1 LKEKKN
7 CTHILT
13 FAISVL
19 IIVVWV
25 SFSSLHWDLIAICVK
40 CMKCKENNKTK
51 QFDFLSKKME
61 KIAMRKQKNIHFYG
75 HTNVCLLCICERR
88 EAERE
93 FKIMQ
98 FDTIKKSVSCCVL
111 YVYEVKK
118 NRHEKNFF
126 LNHCETSFATWIK
139 TEIFF
144 VFFGR
149 EKLLQ
154 ITLLLRVVSA
164 KP

>member
-1 LKEKKN
+1 
-7 CTHILT
+7 
-13 FAISVL
+13 
-19 IIVVWV
+19 
-25 SFSSLHWDLIAICVK
+25 
-40 CMKCKENNKTK
+40 MKCKENNKTK

-118 NRHEKNFF
+118 KIGMKKTFF
-126 LNHCETSFATWIK
+126 
-139 TEIFF
+139 
-144 VFFGR
+144 
-149 EKLLQ
+149 
-154 ITLLLRVVSA
+154 
-164 KP
+164 